1 MRQEGT
7 VSNSEGVQTKGIIS
21 EALESLLKTKA
32 LTCTRMLVAALFITA
47 KNWEQPKCPLTW
59 INCGLCTCNII

>member
-1 MRQEGT
+1 MRQEET
-7 VSNSEGVQTKGIIS
+7 VSNSEGVQTKGTIS

-47 KNWEQPKCPLTW
+47 KN
-59 INCGLCTCNII
+59 